1 MEPKIGSPVVSGRQ
15 VPRGP
20 GLRAWLV
27 FPNAAR
33 PSGKIRQDLDVHV
46 HQVALVE

>member
-1 MEPKIGSPVVSGRQ
+1 MEPKIGLPVVSGRE
-15 VPRGP
+15 VPRG
-20 GLRAWLV
+20 RAWLV